1 VVIGARTRM
10 LRVFPRPLAVNEPT
24 GVRAARPLQCVLV
37 SAYKPK
43 VRALVR
49 ALRRYY
55 SCYSN
60 YLSVVEIVIYEKGPE
75 LRW

>member
-1 VVIGARTRM
+1 V
-10 LRVFPRPLAVNEPT
+10 
-24 GVRAARPLQCVLV
+24 Q
-37 SAYKPK
+37 
-43 VRALVR
+43 VR